1 MKIVGEAE
9 VEDVLVDEPET
20 IWEKTKAKS
29 GIDKNFLIN
38 IIEIEIKQLLIN

>member
-20 IWEKTKAKS
+20 IWKKQKQSQELIK
-29 GIDKNFLIN
+29 IFLIN
-38 IIEIEIKQLLIN
+38 TLTQIK